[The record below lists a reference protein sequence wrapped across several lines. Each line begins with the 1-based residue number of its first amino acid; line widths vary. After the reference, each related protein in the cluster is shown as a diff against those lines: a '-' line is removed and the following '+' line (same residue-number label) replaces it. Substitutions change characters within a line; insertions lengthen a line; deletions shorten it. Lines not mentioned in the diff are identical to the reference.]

1 MNLFLLFLRK
11 KEKRK
16 KLKLKEKDYVPDEF
30 EDFGLGALA
39 LFHSLLHGRDDDLSF
54 VLGSVLGTL
63 FRRPY
68 SAKI

>member
-1 MNLFLLFLRK
+1 MK
-11 KEKRK
+11 D
-16 KLKLKEKDYVPDEF
+16 KLKEKDNVPDEF

-54 VLGSVLGTL
+54 ILGSVLGTL
-63 FRRPY
+63 FGRPY

>member
-1 MNLFLLFLRK
+1 LFVF
-11 KEKRK
+11 KRK
-16 KLKLKEKDYVPDEF
+16 KKKNFKFKEKDYVPDEF

-54 VLGSVLGTL
+54 ILGSVLGTL
-63 FRRPY
+63 FGRPY